1 MLLEVNERMGREL
14 KVPAGIDE
22 NGHFVE
28 QVGSPEEKLRGYK
41 RVVDSMMRDALRA
54 WTEIWEE
61 FQDTVVTRSG
71 FVLPEAEKGF
81 RPSCGW
87 PEFMERMW
95 LLKHQLDFTERL
107 CRGPE

>member
-1 MLLEVNERMGREL
+1 MDKKL
-14 KVPAGIDE
+14 KIPAGLNE

-28 QVGSPEEKLRGYK
+28 QVGSPEEKLRGFK
-41 RVVDSMMRDALRA
+41 KVVNSVVRDALKS

-71 FVLPEAEKGF
+71 FVLPQAESGF
-81 RPSCGW
+81 KPPCGW
-87 PEFMERMW
+87 PDFMEKMW